1 MAITAVSAKDKIK
14 SVATLALSTSFL
26 GAGNYITVARASKVD
41 LWSDDPAI
49 ALTYKFSY
57 DGGTTFTPEMAL
69 AAGSVYTAEPP
80 KGALLTVD
88 AKSASGTPNLGVL
101 AF

>member
-1 MAITAVSAKDKIK
+1 
-14 SVATLALSTSFL
+14 
-26 GAGNYITVARASKVD
+26 
-41 LWSDDPAI
+41 
-49 ALTYKFSY
+49 
-57 DGGTTFTPEMAL
+57 MAL